1 MLLTDD
7 CRRMTCDRQL
17 LNDCGIGVA
26 SDGGEMGVDA
36 VSQHRVLVFCQMKS
50 MLDLVEQSLFR
61 EMPSVSYLRLDGS
74 VPSDKRYG
82 LVQRFNS
89 DPSIDVLLL
98 TTSVGGLGLTLT
110 GADTVV
116 FLEHDWN
123 PMKDLQAMDRAHRLG
138 QKNVVNVYRFIS
150 RNTLEARI
158 MGLQRFKLA
167 VANTVV
173 SEGNKDG
180 LQGMGDA
187 HVLDLFAPAPAAAPT
202 SAPANGTGPSSSL
215 GSGSSQHA
223 PGSGLGAGMG
233 KSKGKSGTG
242 RTALRNS
249 TAATGSTGD
258 NDARPDSEEAE
269 YAGMQSWAG

>member
-1 MLLTDD
+1 MF
-7 CRRMTCDRQL
+7 RQL
-17 LNDCGIGVA
+17 LFDCGIGVENDA
-26 SDGGEMGVDA
+26 GEVGIEGA
-36 VSQHRVLVFCQMKS
+36 VSQHRVLIFCQMKS

-74 VPSDKRYG
+74 VSADKRFD
-82 LVQRFNS
+82 LVQTFNA

-138 QKNVVNVYRFIS
+138 QKKVVNVYRLIT

-173 SEGNKDG
+173 SEGNKHG
-180 LQGMGDA
+180 LEGMGDGQ
-187 HVLDLFAPAPAAAPT
+187 VLDLFNAPAQTQEKKTQAQAP
-202 SAPANGTGPSSSL
+202 
-215 GSGSSQHA
+215 
-223 PGSGLGAGMG
+223 
-233 KSKGKSGTG
+233 KGF
-242 RTALRNS
+242 R
-249 TAATGSTGD
+249 
-258 NDARPDSEEAE
+258 
-269 YAGMQSWAG
+269 